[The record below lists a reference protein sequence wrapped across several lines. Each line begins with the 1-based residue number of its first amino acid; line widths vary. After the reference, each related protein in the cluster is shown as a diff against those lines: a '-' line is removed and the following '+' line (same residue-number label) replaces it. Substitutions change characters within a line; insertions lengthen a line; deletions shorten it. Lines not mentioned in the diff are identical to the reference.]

1 MGAVAMVIAAIIM
14 HRQRALVRAF
24 ERAGANSAAQARTA
38 QELGLKTGMAWHHL
52 VGHAVLRCPG
62 EGRYFL
68 DEANWRRLRRRRRVI
83 ALAVISGLL
92 VLLALIVLLTVR
104 AG

>member
-1 MGAVAMVIAAIIM
+1 MGAAGMVIAAIMM

-24 ERAGANSAAQARTA
+24 ERAGATSAAQARTA
-38 QELGLKTGMAWHHL
+38 EALGLKTGMAWHQL

-68 DEANWRRLRRRRRVI
+68 DEANWQRLRRRRRTV
-83 ALAVISGLL
+83 ALAVIAGLL
-92 VLLALIVLLTVR
+92 VLLALILLLTVR
-104 AG
+104 KG